1 MSTRRAFLLQSG
13 GAALLTIFAARASN
27 AAGADANARLANG
40 ATALMLASQIGHTG
54 VIRELLAAKA
64 DVNAKAG
71 NGATALMLASKYRH
85 QDVVKLLKEAGAK

>member
-1 MSTRRAFLLQSG
+1 VIR
-13 GAALLTIFAARASN
+13 ALL
-27 AAGADANARLANG
+27 AG
-40 ATALMLASQIGHTG
+40 
-54 VIRELLAAKA
+54 KA